1 MSSKTGKSAMDIFS
15 PTLPVVS
22 KATKEAELVS
32 KPPEQAEPPR
42 VEIMPDKLQQ
52 DDWAK
57 VTVLLFNR
65 QIVYLDRLT
74 ASIRENTRSSVKRA
88 EVIRALIDTIIDS
101 GLDKELCHAGSEDEI
116 RSLLSSKLAS

>member
-15 PTLPVVS
+15 PTLP
-22 KATKEAELVS
+22 AT
-32 KPPEQAEPPR
+32 PPAPVATAPPIVEVEGASQPEPMER
-42 VEIMPDKLQQ
+42 EQQ
-52 DDWAK
+52 DNWSK

-74 ASIRENTRSSVKRA
+74 ASIRENTHSSVKRA

-101 GLDKELCHAGSEDEI
+101 GLEKELCRAASEDEI
-116 RSLLSSKLAS
+116 RLLLSAKLAS